1 MCAGGPSQYDE
12 LTPWPSRQHVPGRAD
27 GAARRRVEM
36 TRRLRDSN
44 DRLAKVNTC
53 LVGVV
58 AFVTIVGGIVPILQL
73 LKR

>member
-1 MCAGGPSQYDE
+1 
-12 LTPWPSRQHVPGRAD
+12 
-27 GAARRRVEM
+27 M